1 MKKTPFGLSLLAG
14 LGVLMA
20 ACGSD
25 DGDDGCPTG
34 QVTCDGVCID
44 AVTPTL
50 DGPNGIQ
57 AAVFSPSCTF
67 SNCHGTEGSMQA
79 GLELSSVAVSE
90 ANLVDVA
97 STQVPS
103 SFRVVPG
110 ESGASYLMNKL
121 LGVDMFRT
129 TRQMPI
135 GGMLCEAR
143 LEAVRRWINDGALL
157 E

>member
-1 MKKTPFGLSLLAG
+1 MQKTPFGLSLLAS
-14 LGVLMA
+14 LGVLIA

-25 DGDDGCPTG
+25 GGDDGCPTG

-50 DGPNGIQ
+50 DGPNGVQ
-57 AAVFSPSCTF
+57 AAVFSPSCAF
-67 SNCHGTEGSMQA
+67 SGCHGTEGMMQA

-103 SFRVVPG
+103 SLRVAPG
-110 ESGASYLMNKL
+110 ESGESYLMNKI
-121 LGVDMFRT
+121 LGVDILPT
-129 TRQMPI
+129 TQQMPI

-143 LEAVRRWINDGALL
+143 LEAVRRWINDGAPL